1 MEQAGK
7 PFLSWLRAVT
17 EHGGMETD
25 DVLSV
30 VLPLIRQVQAV
41 HDTVQVAGLSA
52 GALSY
57 DAHHNQLRFDPSLA
71 SDPKQATSKVEA
83 LQAPMSR
90 ALDVTGHGTL
100 ETNLD
105 EASTVYTNDSVAVED
120 KPLTRPVYVPDYGC
134 WEQRVGHHDV
144 LTDVFLLGQVLASVA
159 CGLDFTDAEDVRLFA
174 NHRHNLFNLHPRL
187 HPVVAAVIEEMTELN
202 RHRRACDLASIIK
215 RLETY
220 REQPDDFDVR
230 RIAGLEQATPSG
242 RRKLIQA
249 RLRDRLFEISRRNRL
264 IYYKPTQQSL
274 NLTVASVPTLLDYR
288 NVKPEQLCYAHS
300 EIESMVS
307 QGKVMPLGK
316 YLRFEEQPYL
326 QGVLDKIISE
336 ARRDRAEYGFA
347 QLRLVLVFL
356 RWHNLKES
364 PNEVIESPLLLLPV
378 ELTKKKGVRDSYTLD
393 PIDTGIA
400 EVNPA
405 LRFHLK
411 EVYNLDLPEEVD
423 LQKTSLRQ
431 FHEQLRAQIQASEPG
446 VILKCIEK
454 PQVKLVQERARMRVD
469 QFRRRQMLKTGKPVA
484 RKVSYSYKKEDYR
497 PLGLQL
503 FLEKVKPQPMPLR
516 VAAGGTM
523 GRESLPLDYLVDPQ
537 GETPS
542 QGVMETSQETYSLQ
556 KGSGSS
562 NPYSWEY
569 DLCSLTLANFNYR
582 KMSLVHDYE
591 HLLEHD
597 PACEA
602 FDTIF
607 SIAPREQDIS
617 PAVIPLKE
625 QHFVVACDAAQA
637 AAVAKARNGRSFIIQ
652 GPPGTGKSQTITN
665 LIADNIARGKRVL
678 FVCEKR
684 AAIDVVFHR
693 LRQQGLDELCCLIHD
708 SQTDKKAFIQNL
720 KQTYEGF
727 LQQAQ
732 QDGDVTQARQ
742 ETVKRLEQE
751 MESIKRFGEVM
762 ISAKP
767 GMGASAHQM
776 LQRLVELRPEV
787 SKADAL
793 LNPEELDASTDELL
807 PDYGQWK
814 EHGEVARRLRQAL
827 VDLGEDEVLAEH
839 PLRHVSQTVLE
850 SERPLHTLRESL
862 NAVEDLLD
870 SLESSLSLAGDA
882 ESVKAL
888 PLGHFASSVDFA
900 HEARPLAERGL
911 MTALDGSGDGKTKAF
926 ASLQKDLQTKI
937 EAHRDAAVKSE
948 GWHDPLPPD
957 DVQEAITQ
965 AKATE
970 NSVFR
975 FLNPTWWRLRKVV
988 QSRYDF
994 SKHKVPPA
1002 FSRVLGTLAKTQ
1014 EAEAAVAQVKQR
1026 AATEWN
1032 IDDLPAFVEQMTAL
1046 KQRLDAAPPV
1056 LRGVL
1061 RKLCASDEGLELAKA
1076 LAEAHGDTHELQKVL
1091 NTALNDASAPKFA
1104 ELPDVIAALRESAD
1118 LLPELASILRELGET
1133 PAAFA
1138 NMVRRVPLP
1147 VDALEFAMARKGL
1160 RSCWRDDRHAARF
1173 DGPQLA
1179 ERIGRFHRGHSAL
1192 LDQNAASIRHGVKR
1206 AFLEQV
1212 QVSSLPAAQLTPEQK
1227 IFKKTF
1233 SSGRRDLEHEFGKTM
1248 RYRSIR
1254 DLATDTTGQVIR
1266 GLKPVWLM
1274 SPLSVSDTLP
1284 LDPGLFDVVIFDE
1297 ASQVPLEE
1305 AIPSLYRAKQVIVV
1319 GDEMQLPPTSFFA
1332 SSRGGDEEEI
1342 TVEEEGEKIAI
1353 SLDADS
1359 FLTQSAASLPSTLLA
1374 WHYRSRYEALIS
1386 FSNASFYSGNLLTI
1400 PDRRPV
1406 AEGLGDIVVKS
1417 AADAEANAAKLL
1429 ARSISFHRMERG
1441 LYENRRNLDEANYIA
1456 NLVRTLL
1463 LQGTKL
1469 SLGIVAFSEAQQT
1482 AIEDALER
1490 LAGEDADF
1498 ATRLEAEYNREEE
1511 DQFVGLFVKNLE
1523 NVQGDERDI
1532 ILLSICYG
1540 YDANHRMLM
1549 NFGPINQKGGEK
1561 RLNVIFSR
1569 AKHHMAVVSSIRHV
1583 DITNDWNDGASAL
1596 KNFLNYAEHTSRG
1609 ELRHARQVLE
1619 GANPLNRQSLRA
1631 SSSQDVVATQL
1642 AEALRAR
1649 GHQVDV
1655 QVGQSRFRC
1664 DLAVRDAIEG
1674 HYTLAIQIDTP
1685 EHYANTDVQERSF
1698 TRPGLLKAFGWSV
1711 LHVLTKDWFEDAP
1724 QVLARIERA
1733 LGGEVEAVEL
1743 EEEAPVEVASAEL
1756 LQSAQTSIEPSSMPA
1771 ESVAEGAAATSHEA
1785 HEPAQTATAASQ
1797 GQNGSVSPVR
1807 RFELV
1812 SGASSKF
1819 WEVSVDGATLI
1830 VRFGRIGTNGQEQRK
1845 AFPDEA
1851 TAQRQEAKL
1860 ILEKTSKGYVEVK

>member
-1 MEQAGK
+1 MDQAGK
-7 PFLSWLRAVT
+7 AFLPWLRGVT
-17 EHGGMETD
+17 ERGGMETD

-30 VLPLIRQVQAV
+30 MLPLMRQVQSV
-41 HDTVQVAGLSA
+41 HEQGKVATLTAGGLT
-52 GALSY
+52 Y
-57 DAHHNQLRFDPSLA
+57 DAHHNALRFDAALA
-71 SDPKQATSKVEA
+71 GEPTQATDRVEA
-83 LQAPMSR
+83 LQAPLSR
-90 ALDVTGHGTL
+90 ALEVTGHGTQ
-100 ETNLD
+100 ETDLD
-105 EASTVYTNDSVAVED
+105 EASVNYTDDSVGGED
-120 KPLTRPVYVPDYGC
+120 KPLTRPAYVPDYGC
-134 WEQRVGHHDV
+134 WELRVGHHDV

-159 CGLDFTDAEDVRLFA
+159 CGLDFTDVEDVRLFA

-202 RHRRACDLASIIK
+202 RHRRACDLASLLK

-288 NVKPEQLCYAHS
+288 NVRPEQLCYWHP
-300 EIESMVS
+300 EIETLVS

-326 QGVLDKIISE
+326 NGMLDKILSE

-423 LQKTSLRQ
+423 LQKTTLRQ
-431 FHEQLRAQIQASEPG
+431 FHEELRAQIQASEPG
-446 VILKCIEK
+446 VTLRCVEN
-454 PQVKLVQERARMRVD
+454 PQIKLVQQRARLRVD
-469 QFRRRQMLKTGKPVA
+469 QFRKRQMLKTGKPIA

-516 VAAGGTM
+516 LAAGGSM
-523 GRESLPLDYLVDPQ
+523 GERSLPMDFIVEPQ
-537 GETPS
+537 SDSPAP
-542 QGVMETSQETYSLQ
+542 GVMETSSETYTLEQGIS
-556 KGSGSS
+556 SS
-562 NPYSWEY
+562 NPYAWEF

-597 PACEA
+597 PASEV

-607 SIAPREQDIS
+607 SIAPREQDS
-617 PAVIPLKE
+617 APPAIPLKE

-732 QDGDVTQARQ
+732 DGDVTQVRQ
-742 ETVKRLEQE
+742 EIVRRLEQE
-751 MESIKRFGEVM
+751 LESIKRFGEVM
-762 ISAKP
+762 VSAKA
-767 GMGASAHQM
+767 GMGASAHQI

-787 SKADAL
+787 SQQDVL
-793 LNPEELDASTDELL
+793 SNPKELDVSTEELL
-807 PDYGQWK
+807 PEYALWK
-814 EHGEVARRLRQAL
+814 QCGDVARRLRQAL

-839 PLRHVSQTVLE
+839 PLRHVSQEVLE
-850 SERPLHTLRESL
+850 SERPIATLRESL
-862 NAVEDLLD
+862 DAVEDLLD

-882 ESVKAL
+882 EAVKAL
-888 PLGHFASSVDFA
+888 PLGHFAGAVEFA
-900 HEARPLAERGL
+900 HDARPLAERGL
-911 MTALDGSGDGKTKAF
+911 MAALDGSGNAKVTAF
-926 ASLQKDLQTKI
+926 ASLQKELQTKTD
-937 EAHRDAAVKSE
+937 AHREAATKSE
-948 GWHDPLPPD
+948 GWRDPLPPD
-957 DVQEAITQ
+957 DVQEAIAQ

-970 NSVFR
+970 NSLFR
-975 FLNPTWWRLRKVV
+975 FLKPTWWRLRKLMNA
-988 QSRYDF
+988 RYDF

-1014 EAEAAVAQVKQR
+1014 EAEAGVAQVRQR

-1032 IDDLPAFVEQMTAL
+1032 IDDLPAFVDQMAAL
-1046 KQRLDAAPPV
+1046 RQRLEQAPPV

-1076 LAEAHGDTHELQKVL
+1076 LAAAHGDSRELQRVL
-1091 NTALNDASAPKFA
+1091 SAALHDANTPKFA
-1104 ELPDVIAALRESAD
+1104 ELCDVVASLRESAD
-1118 LLPELASILRELGET
+1118 LLPELAGILRELGET
-1133 PAAFA
+1133 PPAFA
-1138 NMVRRVPLP
+1138 DAVRRVPLP
-1147 VDALEFAMARKGL
+1147 VPALEFAMARKGL

-1179 ERIGRFHRGHSAL
+1179 ERIARFHKAHAAL
-1192 LDQNAASIRHGVKR
+1192 LDQNAASIRHGVKH

-1254 DLATDTTGQVIR
+1254 DLATGTTGQVIR

-1332 SSRGGDEEEI
+1332 SSRDGDGEEV

-1406 AEGLGDIVVKS
+1406 AEGLGDIVVKAS
-1417 AADAEANAAKLL
+1417 ADAETNAAKLL

-1441 LYENRRNLDEANYIA
+1441 IYENRRNLDEANYIA

-1463 LQGTKL
+1463 RQGTKL

-1490 LAGEDADF
+1490 LAGEDAEF

-1583 DITNDWNDGASAL
+1583 DVTNDWNDGASAL

-1619 GANPLNRQSLRA
+1619 GVNPLNRQSLRA
-1631 SSSQDVVATQL
+1631 ASVQDVVAIQL

-1649 GHQVDV
+1649 GHQADV

-1664 DLAVRDAIEG
+1664 DLAVRDAVAG
-1674 HYTLAIQIDTP
+1674 HYMLAIQIDTA
-1685 EHYANTDVQERSF
+1685 EHYANADVQERSF
-1698 TRPGLLKAFGWSV
+1698 TRSGLLKAFGWRV
-1711 LHVLTKDWFEDAP
+1711 LHVLTKDWVEDAP
-1724 QVLARIERA
+1724 QVIARIERA
-1733 LGGEVEAVEL
+1733 LGGEVEEVEIEDEV
-1743 EEEAPVEVASAEL
+1743 EEESLAPVPPS
-1756 LQSAQTSIEPSSMPA
+1756 SIDATLEPSGLPTEPA
-1771 ESVAEGAAATSHEA
+1771 TVTASPQSRESTPVVAAAS
-1785 HEPAQTATAASQ
+1785 P
-1797 GQNGSVSPVR
+1797 GSVPVR

-1812 SGASSKF
+1812 SGTSSKF
-1819 WEVSVDGATLI
+1819 WEVSVDGTTLV

-1845 AFPDEA
+1845 VFPDEA

-1860 ILEKTSKGYVEVK
+1860 ILEKTSKGYGEVK